1 MLAAKKLPVI
11 LQSQLNEGLEG
22 ISLTTVE
29 GSILC
34 SSFAL
39 NARVDEISLAAIST
53 SVWSQ
58 YSNGINEPSLQIVK
72 FEDGFYYGITIINK
86 SYLIAAYGRIN
97 PGLLRY
103 KLQHLNQYFTKI
115 FEQMK

>member
-58 YSNGINEPSLQIVK
+58 YSNGKLAK
-72 FEDGFYYGITIINK
+72 FPPKLIIII
-86 SYLIAAYGRIN
+86 Y
-97 PGLLRY
+97 
-103 KLQHLNQYFTKI
+103 
-115 FEQMK
+115 